1 MLIQQRSA
9 DTLAPLQQISCHS
22 VARVLARVLPGIGD
36 VAWLWNDQVSESQQ
50 GGYSNNPH
58 LFEQAR
64 QLLNTSHPA
73 QTNAHSWSSSDGQ
86 TQFVLV
92 WQTSIPCS
100 NQWLTSWCALA
111 MTLIEAT
118 LESIHLQDHVQ
129 ALERLQG
136 VQQALYEIA
145 ELASNETDLARLLS
159 RLHQLVRTIMNADNF
174 FVVAYEL
181 LSDDVRFL
189 YYVDAHDPEPPQLMR
204 PYSLSRDYHD
214 TLTALLLRNALP
226 INRSSARI
234 EPKMAF
240 SKSAKRTVFTTDWL
254 GVPMLRDGQV
264 AGAIVVQSYDDQ
276 YRFSDQEMTL
286 LTFVAQHVLT
296 AIDRRLAKLQL
307 ESRVS
312 QRTQELEKANQ
323 ALKEKITA
331 HERAERLQRALFK
344 ISELA
349 NASDDIVR
357 FCAQVHEVLDVLLD
371 ARNFY
376 IVLVDNQEGHLDMIY
391 HVDENAP
398 SAGTAKEDD
407 GLAEYL
413 IRKRVPLLLSRNVIK
428 TLEENSE
435 IKTSHSKAESWL
447 GVPMFS
453 DDEILGAIVVQSY
466 VPGMSYTL
474 HDQQLMAFAAHNIGA
489 GLARQRAQ
497 KRLRSM
503 NAELEMRVEE
513 RTRELAEVNS
523 RLLLQIEERLRAEER
538 LTHQALHDALTG
550 LPNRLHLLDKLHE
563 AILRAQDQKLSHA
576 DRLFAVLFL
585 DLDRFK
591 LVNDSVGHAAGDR
604 LLIEAAKRIVSS
616 VRDGDLVARLGG
628 DEFAV
633 LLRGLDGLQ
642 LVLVIVNRLLE
653 TLGQPVWIAGR
664 ELFPSGSVGVA
675 LWNPSYRNGEE
686 LIRDADAA
694 MYRAKSQRQS
704 RFAVFDDAMRKE
716 AMRLLDL
723 ETDLRRA
730 LKQRDFSPF
739 YQPIVRL
746 EDNGIVGYEALLRW
760 KHPVHGYLQP
770 DSLLKL
776 EQASEL
782 IEQVDWQIYEQVV
795 KTLAQQPDDVYISI
809 NVSPQHF
816 HTGDFSARL
825 LDLLDNVGADPQRL
839 RIEIT
844 EMALLDDEPRTLNVL
859 KALRERGMLIQLDD
873 FGTGYS
879 ALSYLHRFP
888 ISILKIDQSF
898 VADLQGNGEGS
909 YALVRS
915 IIALASTLGLETIAE
930 GVQTQHQRL
939 ILEDLGCRYGQGYL
953 LGIPSPYLDPLH
965 RAVLPPSSDD
975 QS

>member
-1 MLIQQRSA
+1 MLIHQRSI

-22 VARVLARVLPGIGD
+22 VARVLARVLPGSAD
-36 VAWLWNDQVSESQQ
+36 VAWLWSDHVSASQQ
-50 GGYSNNPH
+50 GGYSNDPH
-58 LFEQAR
+58 LLEEAR
-64 QLLNTSHPA
+64 QLLDTRIPA
-73 QTNAHSWSSSDGQ
+73 ASNAHTWSSSDGQ
-86 TQFVLV
+86 TQFVVV
-92 WQTSIPCS
+92 WRTASPCAAA
-100 NQWLTSWCALA
+100 WLTSWCALA

-145 ELASNETDLARLLS
+145 ALASNETNLTRLLE
-159 RLHQLVRTIMNADNF
+159 RLHQLVGTLMHADSF
-174 FVVAYEL
+174 FVADYEPMANEL
-181 LSDDVRFL
+181 RFL
-189 YYVDAHDPEPPQLMR
+189 YYVDAHDPNPPQLMR
-204 PYSLSRDYHD
+204 RYSLSRDCND
-214 TLTALLLRNALP
+214 TLIATVIRNPLP
-226 INRSSARI
+226 MNGSSSQLQTR
-234 EPKMAF
+234 PMF
-240 SKSAKRTVFTTDWL
+240 TQSAEREVYSADWL
-254 GVPMLRDGQV
+254 AVPMLRDGHV
-264 AGAIVVQSYDDQ
+264 AGAIVAQSYDEH

-312 QRTQELEKANQ
+312 SRTQELEKANH

-349 NASDDIVR
+349 NSSDDIVR
-357 FCAQVHEVLDVLLD
+357 FCAKVHEVLDVLLD

-376 IVLVDNQEGHLDMIY
+376 IALVDNAQGHLDIIY
-391 HVDENAP
+391 HVDENKPNPLIA
-398 SAGTAKEDD
+398 TEND
-407 GLAEYL
+407 GLANYL
-413 IRKRVPLLLSRNVIK
+413 IQKRVPLLLSRNAIK
-428 TLEENSE
+428 TLEETNQ
-435 IKTSHSKAESWL
+435 IQLSHSQAESWL

-466 VPGMSYTL
+466 VAGMSYTL

-497 KRLRSM
+497 KRLQSM
-503 NAELEMRVEE
+503 YAELEMRVDE
-513 RTRELAEVNS
+513 RTRELAEVNA
-523 RLLLQIEERLRAEER
+523 RLRSQIAERLRAEER

-550 LPNRLHLLDKLHE
+550 LPNRTHLLDKLHE
-563 AILRAQDQKLSHA
+563 AIITAQDQTLS
-576 DRLFAVLFL
+576 DENRLFAVLFL

-616 VRDGDLVARLGG
+616 VREGDLVARLGG

-633 LLRGLDGLQ
+633 LLRRLDGLK
-642 LVLVIVNRLLE
+642 LVLEIVNRLLE
-653 TLGQPVWIAGR
+653 TLGQPLWIAGR

-686 LIRDADAA
+686 IIRDADAA

-704 RFAVFDDAMRKE
+704 RFAVFDDAMRQE

-746 EDNGIVGYEALLRW
+746 EDDCIVGYEALLRW
-760 KHPVHGYLQP
+760 KHPTHGYLQP
-770 DSLLKL
+770 DALLQL

-795 KTLAQQPDDVYISI
+795 QILAQQPDDVYISI

-816 HTGDFSARL
+816 HSGDFSARL
-825 LDLLDNVGADPQRL
+825 LGLLDTAGADPTRL

-844 EMALLDDEPRTLNVL
+844 EMALLDDEPKTLDVL

-898 VADLQGNGEGS
+898 VADLQRNGEGS

-915 IIALASTLGLETIAE
+915 IIALAATLGLETIAE

-939 ILEDLGCRYGQGYL
+939 ILENLGCRYGQGYL
-953 LGIPSPYLDPLH
+953 LGIPSPYLDQRH
-965 RAVLPPSSDD
+965 R
-975 QS
+975 